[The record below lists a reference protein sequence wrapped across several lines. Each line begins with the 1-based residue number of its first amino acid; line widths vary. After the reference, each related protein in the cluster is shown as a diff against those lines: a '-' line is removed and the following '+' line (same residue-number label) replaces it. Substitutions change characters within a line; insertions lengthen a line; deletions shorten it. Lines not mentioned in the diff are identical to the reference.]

1 VDGEAVMTI
10 YRVSVT
16 RDGDVWAA
24 VVDGLPPHVIG
35 ATDVE
40 RFSELESEV
49 RDLVAALTDADLY
62 DFDLDWRIVI
72 DGHDVTSEVTTLS
85 RAEAGLDEAVA
96 MRDNARNGALKALAD
111 TGLSQAA
118 IGDVLG
124 VSHQR
129 VHQLLKAS

>member
-1 VDGEAVMTI
+1 MTT
-10 YRVSVT
+10 YRVTVT
-16 RDGDVWAA
+16 RDSDVWAA
-24 VVDGLPPHVIG
+24 VVDDLPPHVIG

-40 RFSELESEV
+40 HFAELEPEV
-49 RDLVAALTDADLY
+49 RDLVAALTDSDLY

-72 DGHDVTSEVTTLS
+72 DGRDVTEEITMLGQ
-85 RAEAGLDEAVA
+85 AEAALTDAAA
-96 MRDNARNGALKALAD
+96 MRDNARNSALKALAD